1 MIKIF
6 LLISLIICDFIS
18 KQLVFNL
25 INLNNFIPITSFFDI
40 AHIHNFGIA
49 FGFFSGFYPPW
60 IFISIGII
68 ITLLVFLMFT
78 KTKNN
83 IEKWGFIA
91 ILSGAISNIMDRI
104 INGFVI
110 DFLYFHYK
118 EFYWPAFN
126 FADIYITVGILILII
141 QLLNDGR
148 KKVIK

>member
-1 MIKIF
+1 MIIK
-6 LLISLIICDFIS
+6 L
-18 KQLVFNL
+18 KK
-25 INLNNFIPITSFFDI
+25 
-40 AHIHNFGIA
+40 
-49 FGFFSGFYPPW
+49 
-60 IFISIGII
+60 ISIGII

-78 KTKNN
+78 KTNNN

>member
-25 INLNNFIPITSFFDI
+25 INLNNFISITSFFDI

-68 ITLLVFLMFT
+68 ITLLVLLMFT
-78 KTKNN
+78 KTNNN

-126 FADIYITVGILILII
+126 FADIYISFGIFLIVF
-141 QLLNDGR
+141 QYVRDWY
-148 KKVIK
+148 K